1 MGGSQEGHFLYSYV
15 RADTEVAD
23 EPAQRATRHAAII
36 RGVLFL
42 GTGHDR
48 NRFGDFGSCPT
59 PRLLDISGRSIMSL
73 SPGPNDVS
81 HLSPGI
87 YFVHEEPSA
96 AGRGSPIVRKV
107 MVLR

>member
-1 MGGSQEGHFLYSYV
+1 MLSAVVFGGQMSRPGFDAASAG
-15 RADTEVAD
+15 R
-23 EPAQRATRHAAII
+23 RHGA
-36 RGVLFL
+36 
-42 GTGHDR
+42 
-48 NRFGDFGSCPT
+48 PT
-59 PRLLDISGRSIMSL
+59 SPFYDLLPRLLDISGRSIMSL